1 MHFIHISV
9 ATDHSCYTLHSGHL
23 TFTLYTSKW
32 PLTIHFIPFPVAS
45 YHLHNTLLS
54 DHLLLALYTSQFQQR
69 STKSTECRQ
78 VYSESLDKTMSCLT
92 SFVWGYNEV
101 TITSYSTSKS
111 KYACVCVCVQ
121 GREGRGGG
129 VCVGGGKG
137 CKHMYMHSCLPACV
151 CFCVCEWV
159 WMCNRMW
166 IISPYVILIQ
176 TVQWVG
182 ISF

>member
-101 TITSYSTSKS
+101 TITSYSTSES

-121 GREGRGGG
+121 GEGGEGGRSVRVRGEG
-129 VCVGGGKG
+129 VQTYVHAFMPTSLCVFL
-137 CKHMYMHSCLPACV
+137 CL
-151 CFCVCEWV
+151 
-159 WMCNRMW
+159 WMSMN
-166 IISPYVILIQ
+166 V
-176 TVQWVG
+176 
-182 ISF
+182 